1 MVSMATDSE
10 RRRMVNPRKVYPI
23 DPGLIPLFDRSGKS
37 NRGHALETCM
47 MLELDRRGAEV
58 GYVHTAGGYE
68 VDFLARYPSG
78 KEELIQVCASL
89 DGPATREREIRAL
102 LEAARQHPRAS
113 LHLISLD
120 IPATFEIPRNITVHA
135 AWDWLLQGNVHA

>member
-1 MVSMATDSE
+1 MATDSE

-120 IPATFEIPRNITVHA
+120 IPAAFDIPREITVHA
-135 AWDWLLQGNVHA
+135 AWDWLLQGNVRA